1 LNDRSGAG
9 RRRQI
14 ASRAGRA
21 YQSSLAVAGFSS
33 YCNFITVSPSQ
44 GKDLTGY
51 VLRTVYQ
58 YLNSY
63 DFAFLTS
70 RDIIKSKLARKKKEK
85 KPMAIVFSLK
95 NLSIRNKILAH
106 LRIDTPKRFRPAQPM
121 RPRQRI
127 TVAEKGQHQKKNVRA
142 KQPWFVAKILRLNKV
157 LFAQRSDRSRATD
170 ATYCSIVLENC
181 LVRWGIRIKSV

>member
-33 YCNFITVSPSQ
+33 VAARNCNFITVSPSQ

-85 KPMAIVFSLK
+85 KAYGNRIFS
-95 NLSIRNKILAH
+95 
-106 LRIDTPKRFRPAQPM
+106 
-121 RPRQRI
+121 
-127 TVAEKGQHQKKNVRA
+127 
-142 KQPWFVAKILRLNKV
+142 
-157 LFAQRSDRSRATD
+157 
-170 ATYCSIVLENC
+170 
-181 LVRWGIRIKSV
+181 